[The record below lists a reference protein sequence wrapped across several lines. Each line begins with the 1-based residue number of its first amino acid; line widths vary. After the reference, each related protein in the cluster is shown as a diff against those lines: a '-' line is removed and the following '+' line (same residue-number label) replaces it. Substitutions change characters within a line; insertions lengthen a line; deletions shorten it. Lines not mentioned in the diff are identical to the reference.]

1 LGKDT
6 IELLE
11 EDAGN
16 DLNTEIR
23 VWATQLC
30 TILEDRVVGSRGSS
44 GRYWDR
50 NTLAEFVDRAVK
62 SPEAWGELPGDTL
75 VTWPLDSTCM
85 GRLLLSLAKQPK
97 SIKKPRKVEII
108 TPCRCA
114 EGCDSVELITDLWS
128 SPWMSKEAWIK
139 QVRITETQREFVPPG
154 EGPARSGR
162 KCLAVL
168 RMDPLGEEKANRMIM
183 EESEEDN
190 EWMGENTFRYRTGI
204 GVLIEVNQG
213 QVLKVRRELAAGVL
227 RKLEGGFHP
236 EELVPG
242 LKKEEGRAII
252 KLSTKEG
259 KFSELDLEALVRK
272 VKDHFGQKELWVALD
287 TIFKDTGAMVV
298 ETNHPKAFEKIWHL
312 CEEATSINKNMV
324 LVRSSADKERW
335 EQEVER
341 LFQEDRRC
349 CITKVRYRRS
359 VGGTVWVQPLATTAQ
374 MAALKVAENGEAG
387 KEEAERTIHGGLS
400 GGAGHLTEDILND
413 IIGKMGEAGIKLDRT
428 VEGEPMGEGQWKPH
442 LTSSCGDITG
452 GFSMTLS
459 NKEEAEKA
467 ATLLRSINIRV
478 NQKLIKVVAKRVEE
492 EAERAKN
499 CLALRTAASSPG
511 GK

>member
-1 LGKDT
+1 
-6 IELLE
+6 
-11 EDAGN
+11 
-16 DLNTEIR
+16 
-23 VWATQLC
+23 
-30 TILEDRVVGSRGSS
+30 
-44 GRYWDR
+44 
-50 NTLAEFVDRAVK
+50 
-62 SPEAWGELPGDTL
+62 
-75 VTWPLDSTCM
+75 
-85 GRLLLSLAKQPK
+85 
-97 SIKKPRKVEII
+97 
-108 TPCRCA
+108 
-114 EGCDSVELITDLWS
+114 
-128 SPWMSKEAWIK
+128 
-139 QVRITETQREFVPPG
+139 
-154 EGPARSGR
+154 
-162 KCLAVL
+162 
-168 RMDPLGEEKANRMIM
+168 
-183 EESEEDN
+183 
-190 EWMGENTFRYRTGI
+190 
-204 GVLIEVNQG
+204 
-213 QVLKVRRELAAGVL
+213 
-227 RKLEGGFHP
+227 
-236 EELVPG
+236 
-242 LKKEEGRAII
+242 
-252 KLSTKEG
+252 
-259 KFSELDLEALVRK
+259 
-272 VKDHFGQKELWVALD
+272 VALD